1 MGSGVSTISEDKA
14 REKEIDRI
22 ATDYILSMNFQD
34 MENMTTENGCG
45 KMVLIVEDILKKN
58 TTEVDLSY
66 LDKSSGGLFSLA
78 APPSGKESIFV
89 FPKDEDIQK
98 KMDVSD
104 PKTKISMCR
113 NIAKFYVQVAHLFA
127 AIIMTINPK
136 YEYTKDGETKRVGI
150 MDRKDIPEDALN
162 SARIVLEEN
171 FCSLRKNI
179 LLENSNLKDNS
190 NNNNEISIAVPY
202 CSMDD
207 KITSIGNS
215 RGIKELEALYND
227 EYDTSTGLFSK
238 SASSDKE
245 YKKMVAEFYNAIYG
259 TGTRTGSEP
268 NILSDIN
275 MPKDNTKE
283 GCYATSNGTMNSEIE
298 EGDESDDDDEAK
310 TSKNPLNS
318 AILREK
324 YTGVDSGLYRDFKNN
339 IEKMKM
345 VAEKNTTDIFATLGV
360 LFDLSKDPIT
370 INPKIT
376 PENIESLIETTR
388 ENIKN
393 LYLQCEIDF
402 QEGLKLFKQIAISNI
417 AQLITQDLENTE
429 E

>member
-1 MGSGVSTISEDKA
+1 MGSGVSTVSETKA
-14 REKEIDRI
+14 REKDIDRI

-34 MENMTTENGCG
+34 MENMTTESGCD
-45 KMVLIVEDILKKN
+45 KMVLIVEGILKKN
-58 TTEVDLSY
+58 TTEVDLSS
-66 LDKSSGGLFSLA
+66 LDKSTGGLFSLA

-98 KMDVSD
+98 KTDVSD
-104 PKTKISMCR
+104 PKTKLNMCR

-136 YEYTKDGETKRVGI
+136 YEYTKDGETKRIGI
-150 MDRKDIPEDALN
+150 MERKDIPEGALN
-162 SARIVLEEN
+162 SVRIVLEEN

-179 LLENSNLKDNS
+179 LLENSNLNDNS
-190 NNNNEISIAVPY
+190 NSNNEISIAVPY

-259 TGTRTGSEP
+259 TGTMTGSTP
-268 NILSDIN
+268 NTLSDIN

-283 GCYATSNGTMNSEIE
+283 GCYATSNGTMKSEVE
-298 EGDESDDDDEAK
+298 EDDESDDDEAK
-310 TSKNPLNS
+310 TSSIEFKK
-318 AILREK
+318 AVFREK

-339 IEKMKM
+339 IEKMKT
-345 VAEKNTTDIFATLGV
+345 VAEKNTTDIFATLGI

>member
-1 MGSGVSTISEDKA
+1 MGSGVSTASEAKA
-14 REKEIDRI
+14 REKDIDRI

-34 MENMTTENGCG
+34 MENMTTESGCG

-58 TTEVDLSY
+58 TTEVDLSSLY
-66 LDKSSGGLFSLA
+66 KPIGGLFSLA

-98 KMDVSD
+98 KTDVSD
-104 PKTKISMCR
+104 PKTKLNMCR

-150 MDRKDIPEDALN
+150 MDRKDIPEGALN

-171 FCSLRKNI
+171 FCSLRKNM
-179 LLENSNLKDNS
+179 LLENSNLNDNS
-190 NNNNEISIAVPY
+190 NSNNEISIAVPY

-259 TGTRTGSEP
+259 TGTGPAP
-268 NILSDIN
+268 NTLSDIN

-283 GCYATSNGTMNSEIE
+283 GCYATSNGTMKPEVE
-298 EGDESDDDDEAK
+298 EDDESDDDDEAK
-310 TSKNPLNS
+310 TSPIEFKK
-318 AILREK
+318 AVFREK

-339 IEKMKM
+339 IEKMKT
-345 VAEKNTTDIFATLGV
+345 VAEKNTTDIFATLGI

>member
-1 MGSGVSTISEDKA
+1 MGSGVSTASEAKA
-14 REKEIDRI
+14 REKDIDRI
-22 ATDYILSMNFQD
+22 A
-34 MENMTTENGCG
+34 
-45 KMVLIVEDILKKN
+45 KN
-58 TTEVDLSY
+58 TTEVDLSS
-66 LDKSSGGLFSLA
+66 LDKSTGGLFSLA

-98 KMDVSD
+98 KTDVSD
-104 PKTKISMCR
+104 PKTKLNMCR

-136 YEYTKDGETKRVGI
+136 YEYTKDGETKRIGI
-150 MDRKDIPEDALN
+150 MERKDIPEGALN
-162 SARIVLEEN
+162 SVRIVLEEN

-179 LLENSNLKDNS
+179 LLENSNLNDNS
-190 NNNNEISIAVPY
+190 NSNNEISIAVPY

-259 TGTRTGSEP
+259 TGTMTGSTP
-268 NILSDIN
+268 NTLSDIN

-283 GCYATSNGTMNSEIE
+283 GCYATSNGTMKSEVE
-298 EGDESDDDDEAK
+298 EDDESDDDEAK
-310 TSKNPLNS
+310 TSSIEFKK
-318 AILREK
+318 AVFREK

-339 IEKMKM
+339 IEKMKT
-345 VAEKNTTDIFATLGV
+345 VAEKNTTDIFATLGI

>member
-45 KMVLIVEDILKKN
+45 KMVLIVEGILKKN
-58 TTEVDLSY
+58 TTEVDLSS
-66 LDKSSGGLFSLA
+66 LDKSTGGLFSLA

-98 KMDVSD
+98 KTDVSD
-104 PKTKISMCR
+104 PKTKLNMCR

-150 MDRKDIPEDALN
+150 MERKDIPEGALN
-162 SARIVLEEN
+162 SVRIVLEEN

-179 LLENSNLKDNS
+179 LLENSNLNDNS
-190 NNNNEISIAVPY
+190 NSNNEISIAVPY

-259 TGTRTGSEP
+259 TGTGTAP
-268 NILSDIN
+268 NTLSDIN

-283 GCYATSNGTMNSEIE
+283 GCYATSNGTMKSDVEKD
-298 EGDESDDDDEAK
+298 DESDDDDETK
-310 TSKNPLNS
+310 TSPIEFKK
-318 AILREK
+318 AVFREK

-339 IEKMKM
+339 IEKMKT
-345 VAEKNTTDIFATLGV
+345 VAEKNTTDIFATLGI